1 MPYIREF
8 MPARRL
14 DGWKGGIV
22 IFKFVKKKE
31 TIQFSGRRHTRLGIL
46 SAVIGIVS
54 VIGFIIVS
62 IVSGI
67 NGGGGGLIIG
77 IAGILLFALSLL
89 GFIMSYKALKQKDI
103 FYRFPMTGLVVN
115 GIMMIVYVILYVM
128 GIGV

>member
-1 MPYIREF
+1 

>member
-1 MPYIREF
+1 

-62 IVSGI
+62 IISGI
-67 NGGGGGLIIG
+67 NGGEGGLIIG

>member
-1 MPYIREF
+1 

-67 NGGGGGLIIG
+67 NGGEGGLIIG